1 MQRADELLVVHHDD
15 TTSTFT
21 KVHYTLDRTGLRI
34 TTTDGTEHIFPR
46 HEILT
51 THVLLSHPLAHH
63 NRTEIA
69 LAA

>member
-21 KVHYTLDRTGLRI
+21 DVHYTLDRTGLRV
-34 TTTDGTEHIFPR
+34 TTADGAERVFPR

-51 THVLLSHPLAHH
+51 THVLLAHPMAHQH
-63 NRTEIA
+63 RTEIA